1 MYQCVWVYLCWAEI
15 SMEPSQK
22 TLRAM
27 DREWGGEVAG
37 LEDGS
42 RISKNRVTLPALPF
56 L

>member
-15 SMEPSQK
+15 SVETSQK

-42 RISKNRVTLPALPF
+42 RISQNRVTLPALPF